1 MKKKNLEFFTVK
13 EFANLFNVH
22 PNTIYRAIDCGRVQA
37 FRIGQGKKASFRI
50 FSAEIERMAAF
61 DATEMIEDIVKK
73 RQKEISKE

>member
-37 FRIGQGKKASFRI
+37 FRIGKGEKASFRI
-50 FSAEIERMAAF
+50 FRAEIERMAAF
-61 DATEMIEDIVKK
+61 DATQMIDDIMKK
-73 RQKEISKE
+73 RQNLL